1 MYLDDRSVT
10 EEREEE
16 EIEKEMTTTTTA
28 APVIV
33 ETESEVVGNWEDEV
47 VKEEERKQKV
57 TTALPLQGAWAKP
70 RPAAVHEP
78 PVVSKRE
85 DPWGTKSSKPAEP
98 PVVSK
103 RDDPWG
109 TKSSKPAEPPVV
121 SKRDDPWGTK
131 SSKPAEPPV
140 VSKRDDPWGTKS
152 SKPAEP
158 PVVSKR
164 EDPLGA
170 QPSKPVE
177 ELKPVEPPRT
187 TVTSY
192 AAVSKGVSP
201 TESPVP
207 PVTQPSPAK
216 GAWDGKNTRIA
227 PKKMAYA
234 QVASSRVSSAPAT
247 QPDAQAATKTGN
259 TAGMVT
265 LSIKPRSRNV

>member
-85 DPWGTKSSKPAEP
+85 DPWGTKASKPAEP
-98 PVVSK
+98 PI
-103 RDDPWG
+103 
-109 TKSSKPAEPPVV
+109 V